1 MWAMPRILLVKT
13 SSLGDVIHNLPVVN
27 DILQHAPQAHIDWLV
42 EESFADIPRLHT
54 GVSSI
59 FTLAFRR
66 WRKQLLD
73 QKTWQEIGAFKQFIQ
88 QNQYDAIIDTQGL
101 LKSALAM
108 RYARGEKH
116 GYDRQSIREPLASC
130 FYDKTYA
137 ISYQQH
143 AVKRNRA
150 LCALS
155 LGYAIPTEA
164 PDYGMPTERMD
175 IHEMTSTSQ
184 ANDLNSNYMIALH
197 GTSRES
203 KLWPIEHWIALGKQL
218 ALQNLSMAL
227 PWASESEHARANA
240 ISQQVPGSIVLP
252 KLSISELA
260 GVIANAKA
268 AVGVD
273 TGLSHFAAALRIPTI
288 AIYTDTNP
296 ALTGVMAG
304 KFAPAINLGGIDK
317 TPSVANVLTELD
329 RWWN

>member
-1 MWAMPRILLVKT
+1 MPRILLVKT

-27 DILQHAPQAHIDWLV
+27 DILQHAQQAHNDWHIDWIV
-42 EESFADIPRLHT
+42 EESFADIPHLHT
-54 GVSSI
+54 GVSNV

-66 WRKQLLD
+66 WRKQLFD
-73 QKTWQEIGAFKQFIQ
+73 KKTWQEIAAFKQLIQ

-108 RYARGEKH
+108 RYARGTKH
-116 GYDRQSIREPLASC
+116 GYDKQSIREPLASY

-143 AVKRNRA
+143 AVTRNRA

-155 LGYAIPTEA
+155 LGYEIPTDA
-164 PDYGMPTERMD
+164 PDYGMPTDRMD
-175 IHEMTSTSQ
+175 ISLIPSHSH
-184 ANDLNSNYMIALH
+184 ADDLNSSYMIALH

-203 KLWPIEHWIALGKQL
+203 KLWPVEHWVALCKQL
-218 ALQNLSMAL
+218 ALQNMNMVL
-227 PWASESEHARANA
+227 PWASDAEHTRANI
-240 ISQQVPGSIVLP
+240 ISTQLSNAVVLP

-273 TGLSHFAAALRIPTI
+273 TGLSHFAAALNIPTI
-288 AIYTDTNP
+288 AIYTDTDP

-304 KFAPAINLGGIDK
+304 KLAPAINLGGIHQ
-317 TPSVANVLTELD
+317 TPTVEDVLGTLKPYI
-329 RWWN
+329 

>member
-42 EESFADIPRLHT
+42 EESFADIPHLHT
-54 GVSSI
+54 GISHV
-59 FTLAFRR
+59 FTLALRR
-66 WRKQLLD
+66 WKKHIFS
-73 QKTWQEIGAFKQFIQ
+73 QKTWQEIAAFKQLIQ

-101 LKSALAM
+101 LKSALVM
-108 RYARGEKH
+108 RWARGEKH

-130 FYDKTYA
+130 FYDKTHA

-143 AVKRNRA
+143 AVTRNRA

-155 LGYAIPTEA
+155 LGYEIPTDA
-164 PDYGMPTERMD
+164 PDYGMPTDRMA
-175 IHEMTSTSQ
+175 IHPNTS
-184 ANDLNSNYMIALH
+184 DLQSDYMIALH
-197 GTSRES
+197 GTSRDS
-203 KLWPIEHWIALGKQL
+203 KLWPVEHWIALGKQL
-218 ALQNLSMAL
+218 VLQNLNMVL
-227 PWASESEHARANA
+227 PWASDAEHARANI
-240 ISQQVPGSIVLP
+240 ISTQLSNAVVLP
-252 KLSISELA
+252 RLSISELA

-273 TGLSHFAAALRIPTI
+273 TGLSHLAAALNIPTI

-304 KFAPAINLGGIDK
+304 KFAPAVNLGGIDK
-317 TPSVANVLTELD
+317 TPSVANVLVELKQLK
-329 RWWN
+329 N